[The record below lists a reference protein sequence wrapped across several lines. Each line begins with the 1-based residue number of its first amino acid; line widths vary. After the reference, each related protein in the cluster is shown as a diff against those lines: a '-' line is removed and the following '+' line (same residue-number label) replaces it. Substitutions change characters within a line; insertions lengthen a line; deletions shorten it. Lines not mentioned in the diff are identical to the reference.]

1 MTTRHALSQVPPRH
15 RWLTVLLV
23 LLVALLVG
31 CGASTSPPSG
41 PTPTSTKQIIEFPI
55 PTSSGSPQAIAA
67 GPDGNLWFVEL
78 VGIKIGRITPSGT
91 ITEFAIPTSQSS
103 PFAITA
109 GPDGNLWFTE
119 DAANKI
125 GQITPSGRISEFSV
139 PTSASAPE
147 GITKGPDGKLWF
159 TEFIGNKIGQI
170 TNGK

>member
-1 MTTRHALSQVPPRH
+1 MTTRHTLYQVPPRH
-15 RWLTVLLV
+15 KWLTVLLV
-23 LLVALLVG
+23 LLVGLLVG

-41 PTPTSTKQIIEFPI
+41 LTPTSAKQISEFPI
-55 PTSSGSPQAIAA
+55 PTSS
-67 GPDGNLWFVEL
+67 
-78 VGIKIGRITPSGT
+78 
-91 ITEFAIPTSQSS
+91 SS

-109 GPDGNLWFTE
+109 GPDGNLWYTE
-119 DAANKI
+119 DTANRI

-139 PTSASAPE
+139 PTSGSGPE